1 MESKVPPSG
10 AEGANTQKMYRI
22 YPTLLNSFALYE
34 SQITDLQGEIMVD
47 LGEMIN
53 RINRV
58 KRPTTQAQQKGI
70 DFEKAVVT
78 GENEEAF
85 KESVIEKARELLPA
99 KYKTQFYCETQY
111 KQCKIYGYVDLVG
124 GSRAVDLK
132 STRRYVPN
140 RFALNHQNLYLLG
153 LSKWGVKT
161 LDYVITDFEEVY
173 QETYHIDSYDFTPL
187 YQQIDNF
194 VDFLNQHRRMIRDK
208 KIFSDKKTDSNQL
221 SLF

>member
-1 MESKVPPSG
+1 
-10 AEGANTQKMYRI
+10 MYRI
-22 YPTLLNSFALYE
+22 YPTLLNSFAYYE
-34 SQITDLQGEIMVD
+34 ARTLDSQGNILVD
-47 LGEMIN
+47 TQEMIN

-78 GENEEAF
+78 GENEDSFNEG
-85 KESVIEKARELLPA
+85 VIEKARELLPL

-111 KQCKIYGYVDLVG
+111 KDCKIYGYVDLVG
-124 GSRAVDLK
+124 GDRAVDLK
-132 STRRYVPN
+132 STRYYEPD
-140 RFALNHQNLYLLG
+140 RFALNHQNLYLLA

-161 LDYVITDFEEVY
+161 LDYVITDFKEVY

-194 VDFLNQHRRMIRDK
+194 VDFLNQHRKMIRDK
-208 KIFSDKKTDSNQL
+208 KIFDKKTDSNQL

>member
-1 MESKVPPSG
+1 
-10 AEGANTQKMYRI
+10 MYRI
-22 YPTLLNSFALYE
+22 YPTLLNSFAYYE
-34 SQITDLQGEIMVD
+34 AQTLDAQGNILVD
-47 LGEMIN
+47 RQEMIN

-78 GENEEAF
+78 GENENDF
-85 KESVIEKARELLPA
+85 KEEVIEKARELLPV

-111 KQCKIYGYVDLVG
+111 KDCKIYGYVDLVG
-124 GSRAVDLK
+124 GDRAVDLK
-132 STRRYVPN
+132 STRYYEPN

-161 LDYVITDFEEVY
+161 LDYVITDFKQVY
-173 QETYHIDSYDFTPL
+173 QESYHVDSYDFRPL

-194 VDFLNQHRRMIRDK
+194 VDFLNQNRRMIRDK
-208 KIFSDKKTDSNQL
+208 KIFDTKTDSNQL

>member
-1 MESKVPPSG
+1 MVKLK
-10 AEGANTQKMYRI
+10 KMYRI

-34 SQITDLQGEIMVD
+34 SQITDSQGRIMVD
-47 LGEMIN
+47 SGEMIN

-78 GENEEAF
+78 GENEESF

-132 STRRYVPN
+132 STRRYEPN

-161 LDYVITDFEEVY
+161 LDYVITDFEEIY

-208 KIFSDKKTDSNQL
+208 KIFLDKKTDSNQL
-221 SLF
+221 SMF

>member
-1 MESKVPPSG
+1 
-10 AEGANTQKMYRI
+10 MYRI
-22 YPTLLNSFALYE
+22 YPTLLNSFAYYE
-34 SQITDLQGEIMVD
+34 SRTLDSQGNILVD
-47 LGEMIN
+47 TQEMIN

-78 GENEEAF
+78 GENENDF
-85 KESVIEKARELLPA
+85 KEGIIEKARELLPP

-124 GSRAVDLK
+124 GDRAVDLK
-132 STRRYVPN
+132 STRRYERN
-140 RFALNHQNLYLLG
+140 RFILNHQNLYLLG

-173 QETYHIDSYDFTPL
+173 TETYHIDSYDFTPL

-208 KIFSDKKTDSNQL
+208 KIFDKKTDSNQL

>member
-1 MESKVPPSG
+1 MWSG
-10 AEGANTQKMYRI
+10 WLLVKLKKMYRI

-34 SQITDLQGEIMVD
+34 SRITDSQGRIMVD
-47 LGEMIN
+47 SGEMIN

-78 GENEEAF
+78 GENEESF
-85 KESVIEKARELLPA
+85 KESVIEKARELLPP

-132 STRRYVPN
+132 STRYYEPH

-161 LDYVITDFEEVY
+161 LDYVITDFQEVY

-208 KIFSDKKTDSNQL
+208 KIFDKKTDSNQL